1 MTLGN
6 PVVVG
11 TGWSNAVVPKRSRGK
26 CEVGGA
32 LTPRCFIQCYFCHPA
47 WIISAVMVRGKAFM
61 LSPWSNAF
69 DTLGRHPPHSRDPK
83 DERSRRGFLKK
94 QTPKGAATPVKILF
108 AVWGCALRVFKDT
121 HTLGSYAL
129 WCIFMC
135 VLASQSGKWSVKS
148 GLFFVG
154 LSFQSDSSLLL
165 LYVTSRPSAEA
176 PPLYYSP
183 SHWPCYRPFHTTL
196 LHHFLPFCL
205 SLSVFLPRLSFFS
218 SLSLTL
224 PLIIPFLG
232 AVVCN

>member
-148 GLFFVG
+148 GLFFCR
-154 LSFQSDSSLLL
+154 SFLPVWLISSSSSVCYQPSFCRSLHRSITLP
-165 LYVTSRPSAEA
+165 VTDLAIAHFTPPFSIISSPSACPCQSSCLA
-176 PPLYYSP
+176 HHFFPLFLWLCLSSSP
-183 SHWPCYRPFHTTL
+183 S
-196 LHHFLPFCL
+196 
-205 SLSVFLPRLSFFS
+205 
-218 SLSLTL
+218 
-224 PLIIPFLG
+224 
-232 AVVCN
+232 